1 MFRKILV
8 GLDGSDGGHL
18 ALTRAI
24 DMVRLTGGTIHV
36 ISVEE
41 RVPAYAATV
50 GEVEDAQRFENQYFR
65 PIHAE
70 AEALAARDGIALTHE
85 IVPGHAAH
93 IIVRRAAEGAFDLIV
108 LGHTGH
114 SRLHVM
120 LLGSTPDRVV
130 EHAPCSVLVVR

>member
-8 GLDGSDGGHL
+8 GLDGSDVGHL

-24 DMVRLTGGTIHV
+24 ALARLTGGTIHV
-36 ISVEE
+36 MSVEE
-41 RVPAYAATV
+41 RLPLYAATV

-70 AEALAARDGIALTHE
+70 AAALAARSGVALTHE

-93 IIVRRAAEGAFDLIV
+93 CIVRRATEGAFDLIV

-114 SRLHVM
+114 SRLETM
-120 LLGSTPDRVV
+120 FLGSTPDRVV
-130 EHAPCSVLVVR
+130 EQAACSVLVVR